1 MDRLAHTALGAH
13 SEAKACYQRALEL
26 DPVNE
31 TYQENLRQS
40 EQLSRDDN
48 VSLSVC
54 LSVCLCV
61 CLSVIYNLLLVCV
74 KAEDFHKFHPL
85 LLQ

>member
-61 CLSVIYNLLLVCV
+61 SVCNLQLIVGLC
-74 KAEDFHKFHPL
+74 EG
-85 LLQ
+85 